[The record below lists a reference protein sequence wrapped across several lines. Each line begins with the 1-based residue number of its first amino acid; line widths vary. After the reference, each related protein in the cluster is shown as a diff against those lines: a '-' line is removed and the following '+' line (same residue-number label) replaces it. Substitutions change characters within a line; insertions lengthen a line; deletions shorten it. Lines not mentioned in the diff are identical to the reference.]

1 MNEPQDPKQ
10 PDQPPGPLA
19 SGEQQQ
25 PLTAEL
31 AAEQAAEQADKQ
43 ASADKAVQRGT
54 KGLLLLIVL
63 SLTWYLFADRY
74 SPYSS
79 QARVQAF
86 VVPVA
91 PEVAGRIARVLV
103 KNDQQVEAG
112 QPLFELDDSQYQIAL
127 AKARSDYETTL
138 NSINAA
144 TAGVTSAEANLRV
157 AQAGLLKAAQDAS
170 RQEKLY
176 QEDPG
181 AISVRRLEAAR
192 ATLEES
198 HGRVAAAEAQVAQA
212 REQEGGPLESNAK
225 LLSAQKAVEK
235 AELDLANAVLLSPS
249 EGLVTDLRTD
259 AGHFAAAGAP
269 LLTLITV
276 HNLWISADMTENNL
290 SVMQPGNR
298 VDILLD
304 AMPGKVFKGKVRS
317 IGRGVS
323 SGQSAQ
329 GGLPTIQN
337 DGDWLRQSQ
346 RFPVAIEFEPQS
358 LQEVMA
364 SARMGGQADV
374 VVYTGDHSILNFLS
388 QVYIRLMSWLSFA
401 Y

>member
-10 PDQPPGPLA
+10 P
-19 SGEQQQ
+19 
-25 PLTAEL
+25 AEL
-31 AAEQAAEQADKQ
+31 PGQVPPAKQSKPEVDEQAT
-43 ASADKAVQRGT
+43 ADKAVQRGT

-63 SLTWYLFADRY
+63 CLAWYLFADRY

-181 AISVRRLEAAR
+181 AISVRRLEVAR

-198 HGRVAAAEAQVAQA
+198 RGRVAASEAQVAQA
-212 REQEGGPLESNAK
+212 REQEGGPLETNAK
-225 LLSAQKAVEK
+225 LLSARQAVEK
-235 AELDLANAVLLSPS
+235 AELDMKNVVLLSPS
-249 EGLVTDLRTD
+249 AGLVTDLRTD

-304 AMPGKVFKGKVRS
+304 ALPGKVFKGKVRS

-358 LQEVMA
+358 LQEVLA

-374 VVYTGDHSILNFLS
+374 VIYTGDHSILNFLS
-388 QVYIRLMSWLSFA
+388 HVYIRLMSWFSFA

>member
-1 MNEPQDPKQ
+1 MNQNQQ
-10 PDQPPGPLA
+10 PDQPVGPSSQA
-19 SGEQQQ
+19 EPARTPKPDTGQ
-25 PLTAEL
+25 PV
-31 AAEQAAEQADKQ
+31 
-43 ASADKAVQRGT
+43 SADKAVQRGSR
-54 KGLLLLIVL
+54 GLLLLIVL

-103 KNDQQVEAG
+103 KNDEQVEAG

-127 AKARSDYETTL
+127 EKARSDYEATL

-144 TAGVTSAEANLRV
+144 TAGVTAAEANLRV
-157 AQAGLLKAAQDAS
+157 AQAGLLKASQDAS

-181 AISVRRLEAAR
+181 AISVRRLEVAR
-192 ATLEES
+192 STLEES
-198 HGRVAAAEAQVAQA
+198 RGRVAAAEAQVAQA

-225 LLSAQKAVEK
+225 LLSAQQAIEK
-235 AELDLANAVLLSPS
+235 AELDMKNVLLLSPS
-249 EGLVTDLRTD
+249 QGLVTDLRTD
-259 AGHFAAAGAP
+259 AGHFAAAGTP

-290 SVMQPGNR
+290 NKMMPGNR

-304 AMPGKVFKGKVRS
+304 ALPGKVFKGKVRS

-358 LQEVMA
+358 LKEVLS

-374 VVYTGDHSILNFLS
+374 VVYTGDHFVLNILSHL
-388 QVYIRLMSWLSFA
+388 YIRLMSWLSFA

>member
-1 MNEPQDPKQ
+1 MNESQDPSQ
-10 PDQPPGPLA
+10 PAEIPAQVESAAQPRPQA
-19 SGEQQQ
+19 
-25 PLTAEL
+25 T
-31 AAEQAAEQADKQ
+31 EQATDQT
-43 ASADKAVQRGT
+43 SADKAVQRGT
-54 KGLLLLIVL
+54 QGLLLLIVL

-103 KNDQQVEAG
+103 KNDQQVQAG

-225 LLSAQKAVEK
+225 LLSAQKAVER
-235 AELDLANAVLLSPS
+235 AELDLANAVLLSPG

-290 SVMQPGNR
+290 SVMRPGNR

-358 LQEVMA
+358 LQEVLA

-374 VVYTGDHSILNFLS
+374 VVYTGDHAILNFLS
-388 QVYIRLMSWLSFA
+388 HVYIRLMSWLSFA

>member
-1 MNEPQDPKQ
+1 MNQNQDPEQ
-10 PDQPPGPLA
+10 PAGTPGEAEPA
-19 SGEQQQ
+19 RTPKPDAGQQS
-25 PLTAEL
+25 
-31 AAEQAAEQADKQ
+31 
-43 ASADKAVQRGT
+43 SADKAVQRGSR
-54 KGLLLLIVL
+54 GLLLLIVL

-103 KNDQQVEAG
+103 KNDEQVEAG

-127 AKARSDYETTL
+127 AKARSDYEATL

-144 TAGVTSAEANLRV
+144 TAGVTAAEANLRV

-181 AISVRRLEAAR
+181 AISVRRLEVAR

-198 HGRVAAAEAQVAQA
+198 RGRVAAAEAQVAQA

-225 LLSAQKAVEK
+225 LLSARQAVEK
-235 AELDLANAVLLSPS
+235 AELDMKNVVVLSPGK
-249 EGLVTDLRTD
+249 GLVTDLRTD

-269 LLTLITV
+269 LLTLIAV

-290 SVMQPGNR
+290 NKMQPGNR

-304 AMPGKVFKGKVRS
+304 ALPGKVFKGKVRS

-358 LQEVMA
+358 LKEVLG

-374 VVYTGDHSILNFLS
+374 VVYTGDHFVLNILSHL
-388 QVYIRLMSWLSFA
+388 YIRLMSWLSFA

>member
-1 MNEPQDPKQ
+1 MSNEA
-10 PDQPPGPLA
+10 G
-19 SGEQQQ
+19 
-25 PLTAEL
+25 
-31 AAEQAAEQADKQ
+31 
-43 ASADKAVQRGT
+43 KAVRRGT
-54 KGLLLLIVL
+54 QGLLLLIVL

-103 KNDQQVEAG
+103 KNDQEVEAG
-112 QPLFELDDSQYQIAL
+112 QPLFELDDSQYRIAL
-127 AKARSDYETTL
+127 AKARSDYETAL
-138 NSINAA
+138 NSVNAA
-144 TAGVTSAEANLRV
+144 TAAVTSAEANLRV

-181 AISVRRLEAAR
+181 AISVRRLEVAR

-225 LLSAQKAVEK
+225 ILSAQQAVEK
-235 AELDLANAVLLSPS
+235 AELDLKNAVLLSPGR
-249 EGLVTDLRTD
+249 GLVTDLRTD

-269 LLTLITV
+269 LLTLIAV
-276 HNLWISADMTENNL
+276 HDLWISADMTENNL
-290 SVMQPGNR
+290 GKMKPGNR
-298 VDILLD
+298 VEILLD
-304 AMPGKVFKGKVRS
+304 AIPGKVFNGKVRS
-317 IGRGVS
+317 IGRGVN

-337 DGDWLRQSQ
+337 DKDWLRQSQ
-346 RFPVAIEFEPQS
+346 RFPVAIEFDPQA
-358 LQEVMA
+358 LKQVGG
-364 SARMGGQADV
+364 SARVGGQADV
-374 VVYTGDHSILNFLS
+374 VIYTGDHSILNFLS
-388 QVYIRLMSWLSFA
+388 HVYIRFMSWLSFA

>member
-1 MNEPQDPKQ
+1 MSE
-10 PDQPPGPLA
+10 
-19 SGEQQQ
+19 
-25 PLTAEL
+25 
-31 AAEQAAEQADKQ
+31 Q
-43 ASADKAVQRGT
+43 ASADQAVQRGT
-54 KGLLLLIVL
+54 QGLLLVIVL
-63 SLTWYLFADRY
+63 CLTWYLFADRY

-91 PEVAGRIARVLV
+91 PEVAGRIAQVLV
-103 KNDQQVEAG
+103 KNDQLVEAG

-157 AQAGLLKAAQDAS
+157 AQASLLKAAQDAS

-181 AISVRRLEAAR
+181 AISVRRLEVAR

-212 REQEGGPLESNAK
+212 REQEGGPLETNAK
-225 LLSAQKAVEK
+225 LLSARQAVEK
-235 AELDLANAVLLSPS
+235 AELDMKNVMLLSPS
-249 EGLVTDLRTD
+249 AGLVTDLRTD
-259 AGHFAAAGAP
+259 VGHFAAAGAP

-304 AMPGKVFKGKVRS
+304 ALPGKVFKGKVRS

-358 LQEVMA
+358 LQELLP

-374 VVYTGDHSILNFLS
+374 VIYTGDHSILNFLS
-388 QVYIRLMSWLSFA
+388 HVYIRLMSWLSFA

>member
-1 MNEPQDPKQ
+1 MNQNQQ
-10 PDQPPGPLA
+10 PDQPVGPPSPA
-19 SGEQQQ
+19 EPVRTPKPDAGQ
-25 PLTAEL
+25 P
-31 AAEQAAEQADKQ
+31 
-43 ASADKAVQRGT
+43 ASADKAVQRGSR
-54 KGLLLLIVL
+54 GLLLLIVL

-103 KNDQQVEAG
+103 KNDEQVEAG

-127 AKARSDYETTL
+127 AKARSDYESAL
-138 NSINAA
+138 NSVNAA
-144 TAGVTSAEANLRV
+144 TAGVVSAEANLRV

-181 AISVRRLEAAR
+181 AISVRRLEIAR

-198 HGRVAAAEAQVAQA
+198 RGRVEAAEAQVRQA
-212 REQEGGPLESNAK
+212 REQEGGPLASNPK
-225 LLSAQKAVEK
+225 LLSAKQAVEK
-235 AELDLANAVLLSPS
+235 AELDMKHAVLRAPGK
-249 EGLVTDLRTD
+249 GLVTDLRTD
-259 AGHFAAAGAP
+259 AGQFAAAGSP
-269 LLTLITV
+269 LLTLIAV
-276 HNLWISADMTENNL
+276 HDLWISADMTENNL
-290 SVMQPGNR
+290 SQTRPGNP
-298 VDILLD
+298 VEIVLD
-304 AMPGKVFKGKVRS
+304 ALPGKVFKGRVRS
-317 IGRGVS
+317 IGSGVD
-323 SGQSAQ
+323 SGQSTQ

-346 RFPVAIEFEPQS
+346 RFPVAIEFEPQA
-358 LQEVMA
+358 LKEVV
-364 SARMGGQADV
+364 SGARVGGQADV
-374 VVYTGDHSILNFLS
+374 IIYTGDHFILNILS
-388 QVYIRLMSWLSFA
+388 HGYIRLMSWLSFA

>member
-1 MNEPQDPKQ
+1 MNESQDPSQ
-10 PDQPPGPLA
+10 PAEPPGQPVSA
-19 SGEQQQ
+19 EQ
-25 PLTAEL
+25 PKP
-31 AAEQAAEQADKQ
+31 QAAEKVTKQADKQ
-43 ASADKAVQRGT
+43 SGADKAVQRGT
-54 KGLLLLIVL
+54 QGLLLLIVL

-103 KNDQQVEAG
+103 KNDQQVQAG

-212 REQEGGPLESNAK
+212 REQEGGPLEGNAK

-235 AELDLANAVLLSPS
+235 AELDLKNVVLLSPS

-290 SVMQPGNR
+290 SVMRPGNR

-358 LQEVMA
+358 LQEVLA

-374 VVYTGDHSILNFLS
+374 VVYTGDHALLNFLS
-388 QVYIRLMSWLSFA
+388 HVYIRLMSWLSFA

>member
-1 MNEPQDPKQ
+1 MNQSQDPN
-10 PDQPPGPLA
+10 PSTEPA
-19 SGEQQQ
+19 SQEQQ
-25 PLTAEL
+25 
-31 AAEQAAEQADKQ
+31 AAAPKPRVDEGAA
-43 ASADKAVQRGT
+43 ADKAIQRGT
-54 KGLLLLIVL
+54 QGLLLVIVL
-63 SLTWYLFADRY
+63 CLTWYLFADRY

-103 KNDQQVEAG
+103 KNDQQVAAG

-181 AISVRRLEAAR
+181 AISVRRLEVAR

-198 HGRVAAAEAQVAQA
+198 RGRVAAAEAQVAQA
-212 REQEGGPLESNAK
+212 REQEGGPLETNAK
-225 LLSAQKAVEK
+225 LLSARQAVEK
-235 AELDLANAVLLSPS
+235 AELDMKNVVLLSPS

-304 AMPGKVFKGKVRS
+304 ALPGKVFKGKVRS

-358 LQEVMA
+358 LKEVLA

-374 VVYTGDHSILNFLS
+374 VIYTGDHSILNFLS
-388 QVYIRLMSWLSFA
+388 HVYIRLMSWFSFA

>member
-10 PDQPPGPLA
+10 P
-19 SGEQQQ
+19 
-25 PLTAEL
+25 AEL
-31 AAEQAAEQADKQ
+31 PGQVPSTKPQKPQADEQ
-43 ASADKAVQRGT
+43 TTADKAVQHGT
-54 KGLLLLIVL
+54 QGLLLLIVL
-63 SLTWYLFADRY
+63 CLTWYLFADRY

-91 PEVAGRIARVLV
+91 PEVAGRIAQVLV
-103 KNDQQVEAG
+103 KNDQLVEAG

-157 AQAGLLKAAQDAS
+157 AQASLLKAAQDAS

-181 AISVRRLEAAR
+181 AISVRRLEVAR

-212 REQEGGPLESNAK
+212 REQEGGPLETNAK
-225 LLSAQKAVEK
+225 LLSARQAVEK
-235 AELDLANAVLLSPS
+235 AELDMKNVMLLSPS
-249 EGLVTDLRTD
+249 AGLVTDLRTD
-259 AGHFAAAGAP
+259 VGHFAAAGAP

-304 AMPGKVFKGKVRS
+304 ALPGKVFKGKVRS

-358 LQEVMA
+358 LQELLP

-374 VVYTGDHSILNFLS
+374 VIYTGDHSILNFLS
-388 QVYIRLMSWLSFA
+388 HVYIRLMSWLSFA

>member
-1 MNEPQDPKQ
+1 MNHSQDPNSSTELSSQ
-10 PDQPPGPLA
+10 H
-19 SGEQQQ
+19 QQ
-25 PLTAEL
+25 AE
-31 AAEQAAEQADKQ
+31 AAKPKVVDEA

-54 KGLLLLIVL
+54 QGLLLLIVL

-103 KNDQQVEAG
+103 SNDQQVEAG
-112 QPLFELDDSQYQIAL
+112 QPLFELDDSQYRIAL
-127 AKARSDYETTL
+127 AKAQSDYETTL

-144 TAGVTSAEANLRV
+144 TAGVNSAEANLRV
-157 AQAGLLKAAQDAS
+157 AQASLLKATQDAS

-181 AISVRRLEAAR
+181 AISVRRLEMAR
-192 ATLEES
+192 STLEES

-212 REQEGGPLESNAK
+212 REQEGGPLETNAK
-225 LLSAQKAVEK
+225 LLSARQAVEK
-235 AELDLANAVLLSPS
+235 AELDMKNVVLLSPS

-290 SVMQPGNR
+290 SVMRPGNR

-304 AMPGKVFKGKVRS
+304 ALPGTVFRGKVRS

-323 SGQSAQ
+323 SGKSAQ

-358 LQEVMA
+358 LQEVLT

-374 VVYTGDHSILNFLS
+374 VIYTGDHSILNFLS
-388 QVYIRLMSWLSFA
+388 HVYIRLMSWLSFA

>member
-1 MNEPQDPKQ
+1 MNENVEPNQ
-10 PDQPPGPLA
+10 PAALA
-19 SGEQQQ
+19 S
-25 PLTAEL
+25 
-31 AAEQAAEQADKQ
+31 QAAEATTPEPE
-43 ASADKAVQRGT
+43 ATEGSGADKAVQRGT
-54 KGLLLLIVL
+54 QGLLLLIVL

-91 PEVAGRIARVLV
+91 PEVSGRIARVLV
-103 KNDQQVEAG
+103 KNDEQVEVG

-127 AKARSDYETTL
+127 AKARSDYETAL
-138 NSINAA
+138 NSVNAA

-157 AQAGLLKAAQDAS
+157 AEAGLLKAAQDAS

-181 AISVRRLEAAR
+181 AISVRRLEVAR

-198 HGRVAAAEAQVAQA
+198 RGRVAAAEAQVAQA
-212 REQEGGPLESNAK
+212 REQEGGPPETNAK
-225 LLSAQKAVEK
+225 LLSARQAVEK
-235 AELDLANAVLLSPS
+235 AELDMQNVVLLSPGK
-249 EGLVTDLRTD
+249 GLVTDLRTD

-269 LLTLITV
+269 LLTLIAV
-276 HNLWISADMTENNL
+276 HDLWISADMTENNL
-290 SVMQPGNR
+290 NRMKPGNR
-298 VDILLD
+298 VEILLD
-304 AMPGKVFKGKVRS
+304 ALPGRLFEGKVRS
-317 IGRGVS
+317 VGRGVS

-358 LQEVMA
+358 LQEILG
-364 SARMGGQADV
+364 SARVGGQADV
-374 VVYTGDHSILNFLS
+374 VIYTGDHFILNFLS
-388 QVYIRLMSWLSFA
+388 HAYIRLMSWLSFA